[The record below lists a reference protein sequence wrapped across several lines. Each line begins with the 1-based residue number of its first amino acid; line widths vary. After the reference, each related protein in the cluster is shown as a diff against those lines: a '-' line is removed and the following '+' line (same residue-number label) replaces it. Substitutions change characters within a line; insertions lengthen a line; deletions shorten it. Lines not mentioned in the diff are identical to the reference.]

1 MQTYIKFFMV
11 LVLSIGTTG
20 IINAQQ
26 GTFSAGLSIEKGNFS
41 LKGNPNGTELLGV
54 GRDANKAQSSSIGMG
69 LLLSYGLRDNLDI
82 TYDYSWEYCGEEL
95 EDSYFE
101 IRHDLGARYYPI
113 DGSFRPFVKAAY
125 ADYLLENLKL
135 IDNEVNSIVKTREYN
150 FEGNGLT
157 YGLGLD
163 ISAGNRLS
171 YLLQYSATKLFSF
184 DKTEGSVDFEN
195 IPKLSRFSFA
205 FRIKF

>member
-1 MQTYIKFFMV
+1 MRRYIKLLLV
-11 LVLSIGTTG
+11 LVLSFNTAGMLH
-20 IINAQQ
+20 AQQ

-41 LKGNPNGTELLGV
+41 LEGNPNGMELLGV
-54 GRDANKAQSSSIGMG
+54 GRDANKAKSSSIGMG
-69 LLLSYGLRDNLDI
+69 LLLSYGLMDNLDI

-101 IRHDLGARYYPI
+101 IRHDLGVRYYPI

-125 ADYLLENLKL
+125 ANYLLENLKL
-135 IDNEVNSIVKTREYN
+135 IDNEVNSVVKTVEYN

-171 YLLQYSATKLFSF
+171 YILQYSATKLFSF

-195 IPKLSRFSFA
+195 IPKSSRFSFA